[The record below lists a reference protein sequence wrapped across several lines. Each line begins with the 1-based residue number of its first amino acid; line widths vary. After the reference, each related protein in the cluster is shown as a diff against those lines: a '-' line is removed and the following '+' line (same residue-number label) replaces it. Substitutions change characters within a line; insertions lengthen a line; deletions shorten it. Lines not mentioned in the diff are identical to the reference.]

1 MKGKVYIAGPMTGMP
16 MNNRIAFESAS
27 ALLKVNRYRFSEVV
41 NPFDIIYKHASDRNL
56 SFYQTEFEYLSADKK
71 AYEACIKDEMD
82 ALATCTAI
90 YLLRG
95 WENSVGARRELAYAL
110 EHDMEVVLENGAMA

>member
-1 MKGKVYIAGPMTGMP
+1 MRGKVYIAGPMTGMP

-41 NPFDIIYKHASDRNL
+41 NPFDIIHKHAENRPPSI
-56 SFYQTEFEYLSADKK
+56 FITEFEWIGSDKK

-82 ALATCTAI
+82 TLATCTAI
-90 YLLRG
+90 YLLKG
-95 WENSVGARRELAYAL
+95 WENSVGSRRELAYAL
-110 EHDMEVVLENGAMA
+110 EHDMEVILETT